1 MMPSDTDCGIIYGVV
16 PVRLA
21 ASRLALTQETE
32 VRILDREL
40 DPGYDNW

>member
-1 MMPSDTDCGIIYGVV
+1 MRVQIPSSPLMI

-32 VRILDREL
+32 VRILDREP
-40 DPGYDNW
+40 DPC